1 MLGPPMASAPTSPG
15 EGPQTLTGTV
25 ERVVYHDPR
34 TRYTV
39 LRLKVPGHDTLVTAV
54 GRTPGLEPGAEVTA
68 TGTWDVH
75 PTHGA
80 QLSFGSLH
88 VAVPTS
94 RGGIERRLMRYP
106 GVKEVM
112 ASRIVARFGMD
123 TLAILDKQPRRL
135 LEVEGIGPRT
145 LERILEHHET
155 SHGPLAQLE
164 AQLIE
169 LELPPYLAQAIHDKY
184 GEEALGI
191 VQRRPYQLAREVRGI
206 GFTTADRIA
215 RGLGLSHDSE
225 ERIDAGLLH
234 VLEQAESD
242 GHCAVPIEA
251 LVDRAVRALQVPQ
264 ELVRAAGERLVHTGE
279 LLLEEGRDGS
289 PLCFPAPMVRAER
302 DVAEVLARLSRWPRE
317 VWAVPGLPEHL
328 SEGQRQAVQAVAG
341 AGVVVLTGGPGTG
354 KSTVV
359 HEILQLA
366 RAADT
371 DVLLAAPTGR
381 AAKRLEQTTG
391 HAASTIHRLLEVQ
404 PETGRFAHGP
414 GNPLPLGLLVV
425 DESSMLDIHLA
436 KALLDAL
443 TPEHRLLLVG
453 DADQL
458 PSVGPGNVL
467 RDVMAAAE
475 APGSPI
481 AMVRLQEVFRQGE
494 GSSIVVNAHRILA
507 GERPAADPSGSR
519 GEFYVVHTRD
529 AERAH
534 EVVVRMATERIPQ
547 VYDLDPVHD
556 VQVLCPMHKGR
567 AGTEAFNNALQAHHG
582 AGRSALEYR
591 GGGRMV
597 LRRFMVGDRVMQT
610 RNDYQKGV
618 YNGDVGTVLSLHPD
632 DDAVEVVIDGV
643 KQRYTGKELM
653 ALRLAY
659 AVSIH
664 KSQGSEFPAVIIPL
678 LTEHHVMLR
687 RNLLY
692 TAVTRARSLC
702 VLVGDPRAIDR
713 AVRQVD
719 AARRHTGLA
728 GRLQL
733 AIDDPQLLVR
743 GLSEDGPGD
752 RLEEG
757 PDPYDELDAGLGEE
771 LDDRA
776 GSGDAAVLA
785 DGALADRALADRAA
799 PARQPRWSS
808 SRPSE
813 AEDAWLA
820 ESMVDDGVMD

>member
-1 MLGPPMASAPTSPG
+1 MATAPESQG
-15 EGPQTLTGTV
+15 DGPQTMTGSV

-39 LRLKVPGHDTLVTAV
+39 LRLRVPGQDTLVTAV
-54 GRTPGLEPGAEVTA
+54 GRTPGLEAGAEVTV

-75 PTHGA
+75 PTHGP
-80 QLSFGSLH
+80 QLSFGAVH

-112 ASRIVARFGMD
+112 AARIVARFGMD
-123 TLAILDKQPRRL
+123 TLSILDKQPRRL
-135 LEVEGIGPRT
+135 LEVEGIGNKT

-155 SHGPLAQLE
+155 THGPLAQLE

-169 LELPPYLAQAIHDKY
+169 LELPPHLGQAIHERY
-184 GEEALGI
+184 GEEALGM
-191 VQRRPYQLAREVRGI
+191 VQRRPYRLAREVRGI
-206 GFTTADRIA
+206 GFSTADRIA
-215 RGLGLSHDSE
+215 RGLGIALDSD
-225 ERIDAGLLH
+225 ERLEAGLLH

-242 GHCAVPIEA
+242 GHCAVPIEG
-251 LVDRAVRALQVPQ
+251 LVDRAVRALQVPDV
-264 ELVRAAGERLVHTGE
+264 LVRAAGERLVEMGD
-279 LLLEEGRDGS
+279 LVLEHGRDGME
-289 PLCFPAPMVRAER
+289 LCFPATMVAAER
-302 DVAEVLARLSRWPRE
+302 DVAEQLARLSRWPRE
-317 VWAVPGLPEHL
+317 VWEVPALPEHL
-328 SEGQRQAVQAVAG
+328 SPGQREAVHAMAG

-359 HEILQLA
+359 HEILRLA
-366 RAADT
+366 RGAGS

-391 HAASTIHRLLEVQ
+391 HSASTIHRLLEVQ
-404 PETGRFAHGP
+404 PETGRFIHGP

-425 DESSMLDIHLA
+425 DEISMLDIHLA
-436 KALLDAL
+436 QSLLDAL

-467 RDVMAAAE
+467 RDVMVAAE
-475 APGSPI
+475 DPGSPI
-481 AMVRLQEVFRQGE
+481 ALVRLHEVFRQGE

-507 GERPAADPSGSR
+507 GERPVADPSGDGR
-519 GEFYVVHTRD
+519 GEFYVVSTRD
-529 AERAH
+529 PDRVHER
-534 EVVVRMATERIPQ
+534 VVRMATERIPQ
-547 VYDLDPVHD
+547 VYGLDPVHD
-556 VQVLCPMHKGR
+556 IQVLCPMHKGR
-567 AGTEAFNNALQAHHG
+567 AGTEAFNVTLQAHHA

-591 GGGRMV
+591 GGGRTV
-597 LRRFMVGDRVMQT
+597 LRRFCVGDRVMQT
-610 RNDYQKGV
+610 KNDYQKGV
-618 YNGDVGTVLSLHPD
+618 YNGDVGTVLALDPAE
-632 DDAVEVVIDGV
+632 DAVDVSIDGV
-643 KQRYTGKELM
+643 KHRYTGKELM

-713 AVRQVD
+713 AVRMVD
-719 AARRHTGLA
+719 AARRFTGLA
-728 GRLQL
+728 GRLKDAL
-733 AIDDPQLLVR
+733 RDPALFVARADDDGAGKALDGGSHEGLGR
-743 GLSEDGPGD
+743 GPEPDRESALEPGPDGPTD
-752 RLEEG
+752 L
-757 PDPYDELDAGLGEE
+757 E
-771 LDDRA
+771 LDDDWLTEA
-776 GSGDAAVLA
+776 PLGD
-785 DGALADRALADRAA
+785 
-799 PARQPRWSS
+799 
-808 SRPSE
+808 
-813 AEDAWLA
+813 
-820 ESMVDDGVMD
+820 